1 MPRFASCRAYDTEQN
16 IYDPNLMCST
26 GADIYVITKQRTVHY
41 GKEQKRQREEN
52 HNLEVKEDFSK
63 EIAFKQKSKWW

>member
-1 MPRFASCRAYDTEQN
+1 
-16 IYDPNLMCST
+16 MCST

-52 HNLEVKEDFSK
+52 YKLEVKEDFSK
-63 EIAFKQKSKWW
+63 EIAFKQKSK